1 MKNKSKG
8 FTLVEVIISLAL
20 TVVILGV
27 VGTFFITNS
36 KTISQA
42 DARSTLQREGE
53 SIQNSLIDKLGQCD
67 KISSLSIGAGLV
79 DSSTLSYSTALTDL
93 VLPNSAKVD
102 EIVFHDDVALFSNP
116 ADDNNVTFKQ
126 TGNTLTMTVTESST
140 GNILSEK
147 ILSENVDS
155 FKIIPLDVN
164 KVKVPDRVTTFFDKT
179 PGIKVVIVLGIKK
192 GYTNVTYPVNTIVKF
207 RNQDASFN

>member
-116 ADDNNVTFKQ
+116 ADDNNVIFKQ
-126 TGNTLTMTVTESST
+126 TGNTLTVTVTESST

-164 KVKVPDRVTTFFDKT
+164 KVSGATTFNKT

-192 GYTNVTYPVNTIVKF
+192 GYTNATYPVNTIVKF

>member
-27 VGTFFITNS
+27 VGTFFIINS
-36 KTISQA
+36 KTISEA

-53 SIQNSLIDKLGQCD
+53 TIQNSLIDKVGQCD

-79 DSSTLSYSTALTDL
+79 DSSTVSYSTALTDL
-93 VLPNSAKVD
+93 VLTDSAKVD

-116 ADDNNVTFKQ
+116 SDDNNVTFNQ
-126 TGNTLTMTVTESST
+126 TGNRLTLTVTESAT

-147 ILSENVDS
+147 VLSENVDS
-155 FKIIPLDVN
+155 FKIIPLDLN
-164 KVKVPDRVTTFFDKT
+164 NVPNRATTHFNTT
-179 PGIKVVIVLGIKK
+179 PGIKVVIVLKIKK

-207 RNQDASFN
+207 RNRNASFN